1 MEEKENLLKNIRGKL
16 EELNI
21 PVYYGIADSSV
32 KDKSEF
38 IVFGRT
44 DINVNQ
50 NATAHTRHFEVV
62 IVSKDWVA
70 DELISQV
77 VAKAKEVGLRV
88 STNTDIGIDY
98 EQKNDVPYE
107 LVSIPF
113 KYVERVDY

>member
-44 DINVNQ
+44 
-50 NATAHTRHFEVV
+50 AHIRNFAFV
-62 IVSKDWVA
+62 IVSKDWIA

-77 VAKAKEVGLRV
+77 VAKAKEAGLRV